1 MAASLKARRLVLAA
15 LAGVTL
21 LGALLAAPQVGG
33 AYVTMLLAQA
43 LIYAVAAVSLD
54 LVWGYSGI
62 PDLGHSL
69 WFGVGALVVG
79 MMTTTVSESGA
90 VLSVGGSALTY
101 GLAVVLGVL
110 SASVAAAIV
119 AWYSFARRSSH
130 FYIAVVGLAL
140 AAIVP
145 TIYSQFP
152 AITGGEDG
160 LFGFGW
166 YGLSG
171 EAWYFLS
178 AIILAAVLAFAHCLV
193 RSDFGLLLRAVRDN
207 EHRLRYLGFRVERV
221 KIAIYALGAAIA
233 GFAGAVFA
241 CMVGAVSAPFF
252 GFVFATEML
261 IWVALGGRGTIW
273 GPAIGTIALSFVGSK
288 LNASF
293 PGEWHLLLGI
303 LFVLVVVFL
312 PHGLVAPLTKW
323 FGSALVDTGQRRG
336 ERVLVQG
343 SERIYEGGEDSIA
356 IRITDLS
363 FSYGDLHVLRG
374 VELEIRRGELLCM
387 VGPNGAGKSTLIG
400 VLTDGELRSR
410 GRVEFLVGNDTRH
423 DGEPP
428 ESIARGGIVR
438 KFQIPSLFPSLTV
451 AEHILLATANGRW
464 PSLWRRTREIKVS
477 PVVEAVCAAS
487 GLTGRMDDR
496 ADTLAHGFAQGL
508 EMAMAVATGPRVV
521 FMDEPTAGLTSHERS
536 VVGGILRSL
545 TASGITVVLI
555 EHDLDFVQEVA
566 DRIAVLHDGRIL
578 ETGIPSDVVKSRFV
592 RDAYLGSYEV
602 ESSLA

>member
-1 MAASLKARRLVLAA
+1 MAASLKARRLVLAT
-15 LAGVTL
+15 LAAATL
-21 LGALLAAPQVGG
+21 LAALLAAPQMGG

-43 LIYAVAAVSLD
+43 FIYAVAAVSLD
-54 LVWGYSGI
+54 LVWGYAGI

-79 MMTTTVSESGA
+79 MMTTTLSESGA
-90 VLSVGGSALTY
+90 VSSVGGSALTY
-101 GLAVVLGVL
+101 GLAVALGVL

-140 AAIVP
+140 AAVVP

-178 AIILAAVLAFAHCLV
+178 AVILAAVLALAYCLV

-207 EHRLRYLGFRVERV
+207 EHRLRYLGFHVERI
-221 KIAIYALGAAIA
+221 KIAVYVMGAALA

-241 CMVGAVSAPFF
+241 CMAGAVSAPFF

-261 IWVALGGRGTIW
+261 IWVAVGGRGTIW
-273 GPAIGTIALSFVGSK
+273 GPAIGTVALSFVGSR

-312 PHGLVAPLTKW
+312 PNGLVAPLAKW
-323 FGSALVDTGQRRG
+323 LGSALVDTGQRRG
-336 ERVLVQG
+336 GRVLVPGTDRVYEPGEG
-343 SERIYEGGEDSIA
+343 STA
-356 IRITDLS
+356 IRISDLS

-374 VELEIRRGELLCM
+374 IGLEIRRGELLCM

-400 VLTDGELRSR
+400 VLTDGQLRYR
-410 GRVEFLVGNDTRH
+410 GGVEFLVSEDTRH
-423 DGEPP
+423 DGQPP
-428 ESIARGGIVR
+428 ESIARRGIVR

-451 AEHILLATANGRW
+451 AEHILLATAKGRW
-464 PSLWRRTREIKVS
+464 PSMWRRTREIDVS

-487 GLTGRMDDR
+487 GLAGRMDDR

-521 FMDEPTAGLTSHERS
+521 FMDEPTAGLTSRERS

-545 TASGITVVLI
+545 TACGMTVVLV
-555 EHDLDFVQEVA
+555 EHDLDFVEQVA
-566 DRIAVLHDGRIL
+566 DRIAVLHDGQIL
-578 ETGIPSDVVKSRFV
+578 EAGIPSDVVKSPIV
-592 RDAYLGSYEV
+592 RDAYLGSYEA
-602 ESSLA
+602 ESSVA

>member
-1 MAASLKARRLVLAA
+1 MATSLKARRLVLVTVT
-15 LAGVTL
+15 GVTL
-21 LGALLAAPQVGG
+21 LGVLLAAPKVGG

-90 VLSVGGSALTY
+90 VLSVGGSPLTY
-101 GLAVVLGVL
+101 GFAVALGML
-110 SASVAAAIV
+110 SASAAAAIV
-119 AWYSFARRSSH
+119 AWYSFTRRSSH

-140 AAIVP
+140 AAIIP

-166 YGLSG
+166 YDLSG

-178 AIILAAVLAFAHCLV
+178 ATILAVVLTFAHCIV

-207 EHRLRYLGFRVERV
+207 EHRLRYLGFNVERI
-221 KIAIYALGAAIA
+221 KIAIYAFGAAIA

-241 CMVGAVSAPFF
+241 CMTGAVSAPFF

-312 PHGLVAPLTKW
+312 PHGLVAPLAQW
-323 FGSALVDTGQRRG
+323 LGAIFADTGKQKCK
-336 ERVLVQG
+336 RVLVPG
-343 SERIYEGGEDSIA
+343 FEKVHEAGENSTA
-356 IRITDLS
+356 IRINDLS

-374 VELEIRRGELLCM
+374 IDLEIRRGELLCM

-400 VLTDGELRSR
+400 VLTDGELRTS
-410 GRVEFLVGNDTRH
+410 GRVDFLMSDDFRH
-423 DGEPP
+423 DGQSP
-428 ESIARGGIVR
+428 ESIARRGIAR
-438 KFQIPSLFPSLTV
+438 KFQVPALFPSLTV

-464 PSLWRRTREIKVS
+464 PSLWRRTREIKVP
-477 PVVEAVCAAS
+477 PVVEAVCTAS
-487 GLTGRMDDR
+487 GLAGRMDDR

-508 EMAMAVATGPRVV
+508 EMAMAVATSPRVV

-536 VVGGILRSL
+536 VVGEILRSL

-555 EHDLDFVQEVA
+555 EHDLDFVEQVA
-566 DRIAVLHDGRIL
+566 DRIAVLHDGQIL
-578 ETGIPSDVVKSRFV
+578 ETGIPADVVKSRIV
-592 RDAYLGSYEV
+592 RDAYLGSYDA